1 MKNYFL
7 VALAILSLAGAC
19 AAQDTRKPTYAE
31 LFEAVWGTINDNF
44 YDPNFGGVDWKA
56 MRQKY
61 QPEVAK
67 VTDDNSFT
75 ALAYRMMRELHVSH
89 LELVPRQL
97 VQSGIAVRSKRI
109 EGKTMITTVA
119 IASDAQRQGLR
130 VGDLLM
136 SSPADLVGQIGT
148 PATVRVQGCDGR
160 ERSLQVRR
168 ENPWWPPEH
177 PSLRWRSVEQA
188 SGRRIGYIKIPRFD
202 DDAAPLIDAAMA
214 ALKGTYGLIIDLRD
228 ESGGNLSSLRL
239 VSYLIPGPRMTVA
252 LLSRPFLDRLG
263 GAPEQVDLSKVPRV
277 SGAYTTAAIIEA
289 MKKNNGG
296 AAFYTEEVGDRLY
309 RGRVVVLINSGTGSA
324 SEGFAAVMKGQKSV
338 TLVGHTTLGALLG
351 GERFD
356 LPGGWVLTVPTHASW
371 GPDGKR
377 YIDQAVTPDIEATW
391 TRQDLCEGR
400 DPDIA
405 KALDLLSSSE

>member
-1 MKNYFL
+1 MKTCALSCPPSRVQVSHGRRPTAHLPTRKLMKKYFL
-7 VALAILSLAGAC
+7 IALVVFALARPC
-19 AAQDTRKPTYAE
+19 AAQDARKPTYPE
-31 LFEAVWGTINDNF
+31 LFDAVWQTINDNF
-44 YDPNFGGVDWKA
+44 YDPTFGGVDWKSV
-56 MRQKY
+56 RQKY

-67 VTDDNSFT
+67 VKDDNSFV

-97 VQSGIAVRSKRI
+97 TQSGIAVRSRRI
-109 EGKTMITTVA
+109 EDKSTITTVA
-119 IASDAQRQGLR
+119 IASDAQKQGLR
-130 VGDLLM
+130 VGDLLIT
-136 SSPADLVGQIGT
+136 PPNELIGQIGAA
-148 PATVRVQGCDGR
+148 ATVRVQGCNGR
-160 ERSLQVRR
+160 VRTLQVRR

-202 DDAAPLIDAAMA
+202 DDAAPLIDAAMT
-214 ALKGTYGLIIDLRD
+214 ALKGTSGLIIDLRD
-228 ESGGNLSSLRL
+228 ESGGNLSFLRL

-252 LLSRPFLDRLG
+252 LLSRPFLERLG

-296 AAFYTEEVGDRLY
+296 AAFYTEDMGDRLY

-324 SEGFAAVMKGQKSV
+324 SEGFAAVMRGQKSV

-351 GERFD
+351 SER
-356 LPGGWVLTVPTHASW
+356 
-371 GPDGKR
+371 
-377 YIDQAVTPDIEATW
+377 
-391 TRQDLCEGR
+391 
-400 DPDIA
+400 
-405 KALDLLSSSE
+405 

>member
-1 MKNYFL
+1 MKTYLL
-7 VALAILSLAGAC
+7 VGLVVLALARPC
-19 AAQDTRKPTYAE
+19 AAQDTPKPTYPE
-31 LFEAVWGTINDNF
+31 LFEAVWQTINDNF

-56 MRQKY
+56 MRRKY

-109 EGKTMITTVA
+109 EGKSIITTVA
-119 IASDAQRQGLR
+119 IASDAQRRGLR

-136 SSPADLVGQIGT
+136 SSPAELVGQIGT

-188 SGRRIGYIKIPRFD
+188 SGHRIGYIKIPRFD

-252 LLSRPFLDRLG
+252 LLSRPFLERLG

-296 AAFYTEEVGDRLY
+296 AAFYTEDVGDRLY
-309 RGRVVVLINSGTGSA
+309 RGRVVVLINAGTGSA
-324 SEGFAAVMKGQKSV
+324 SEGFAAMVKGQKSV

-377 YIDQAVTPDIEATW
+377 YIDQAVTPDVEVTW
-391 TRQDLCEGR
+391 TKQDLCEGR
-400 DPDIA
+400 DPDMA
-405 KALDLLSSSE
+405 KALDLLGNGE

>member
-1 MKNYFL
+1 MKQYL
-7 VALAILSLAGAC
+7 VAALVVLSLVSPC
-19 AAQDTRKPTYAE
+19 AAQETRQPTYPE
-31 LFEAVWGTINDNF
+31 LFEAVWQTINDNF
-44 YDPNFGGVDWKA
+44 YDPSFGGVDWKA
-56 MRQKY
+56 MHRKY

-67 VTDDNSFT
+67 VTDDNSFV

-89 LELVPRQL
+89 LDLVPRQL

-109 EGKTMITTVA
+109 EGKSIITTVA
-119 IASDAQRQGLR
+119 IASDAQKQGLR

-136 SSPADLVGQIGT
+136 SSPAELVGQIGT
-148 PATVRVQGCDGR
+148 PATVRVQGCDGGSR
-160 ERSLQVRR
+160 TLQVRR

-239 VSYLIPGPRMTVA
+239 VSYLIPGPRMTAA
-252 LLSRPFLDRLG
+252 LLSRPFLERLG
-263 GAPEQVDLSKVPRV
+263 SAPEIVDLSKVAHV

-296 AAFYTEEVGDRLY
+296 AAFYTEDVGDRLY
-309 RGRVVVLINSGTGSA
+309 RGRVVILVNSGTGSA
-324 SEGFAAVMKGQKSV
+324 SEGFAWVMKNHKSV

-377 YIDQAVTPDIEATW
+377 YIDQAVTPDVEVIW

-400 DPDIA
+400 DPDMA
-405 KALDLLSSSE
+405 KALDLLGSGE